1 MYLNSVYKFSES
13 EQKFRVVYVDMV
25 HLWVYELGLNSWPYE
40 IGLADFESALSLG
53 TILESEFCHDFPV
66 VGPGSVQE
74 SKRDETIRCMRLLLN
89 NHSKLF
95 EKKKRNEMIS
105 QSIKEFGKSRIYFI
119 RNLRRFWER
128 GMVNNAFL
136 PDYHNS
142 GAKKNSQRKEIVN
155 KTGPK
160 RTKSAG
166 EGVVVGDE
174 LRQIFSEAIE
184 SVYLKAKEA
193 TLMDAYDFVLQKF
206 QARYPLLNETE
217 MPTERQFRYYFDKNY
232 TNKYVNK
239 RRNYKKVYDKD
250 IRPLTSTSGYLNIGP
265 GGRYEIDA
273 TIADIYL
280 VSNKDPN
287 RIIGRPII
295 YLVKDVFS
303 RMITGIYVGLEN
315 PSWVTAMMALAHA
328 MCDKVT
334 YCKGYG
340 VEIAKEDWPSIGVP
354 ASIFA
359 DRGELLGRQA
369 DVLVNGFNVQLSNSR
384 AYRGDDKGIVERH
397 FRTLQASFKPFAKG
411 IVEPVNG
418 KKRLGHRYELDAE
431 LSLDAFTRIIILIV
445 LEHNQNHVVSG
456 YDFAPDMP
464 ENLPAIPVELWR
476 WGIKNRTG
484 LLRVFSEEVVKVNLM
499 PVLTGSISN
508 RGILFKG
515 LRYTC
520 FEAIKEGWF
529 ERVNHSRPNKVE
541 ISFDPRF
548 TDKVYLRPDDSM
560 DGYWVCDLADESR
573 RYSGM
578 SFAEAAQIFNE
589 AKRTE
594 AQARQLSRFK
604 KVDIDQ
610 QIKAVI
616 NEERKKSESRDNKS
630 INGIRENRTAARNE
644 ERDRQEIVGRK
655 NINHHDDNVVT
666 FSKEKNEDLDY
677 PGLDAFLEDS
687 DD

>member
-1 MYLNSVYKFSES
+1 VY
-13 EQKFRVVYVDMV
+13 D
-25 HLWVYELGLNSWPYE
+25 LGADGWPYE
-40 IGLADFESALSLG
+40 MDIEDFESALSLG
-53 TILESEFCHDFPV
+53 TILESDLSYDFPV
-66 VGPGSVQE
+66 VEHGSVQKR
-74 SKRDETIRCMRLLLN
+74 KRDEALRTMELLLN
-89 NHSKLF
+89 NHSQLF
-95 EKKKRNEMIS
+95 DKKTRNEIIR
-105 QSIKEFGKSRIYFI
+105 QSIEKFGKNRVYFI

-128 GMVNNAFL
+128 GMTPNAFL
-136 PDYHNS
+136 PDYHKS
-142 GAKKNSQRKEIVN
+142 GAKKNNERKEMVN

-166 EGVVVGDE
+166 KGVVVGNE
-174 LRQIFSEAIE
+174 LREIFSEAIE
-184 SVYLKAKEA
+184 NVYLKTKEA
-193 TLMDAYDFVLQKF
+193 SLMDAYDFVLQKYK
-206 QARYPLLNETE
+206 ARYPLLNETE
-217 MPTERQFRYYFDKNY
+217 MPSERQFRYYYDKNY
-232 TNKYVNK
+232 TNKDVNK

-280 VSNKDPN
+280 VSNKDPS
-287 RIIGRPII
+287 RIIGRPVI

-303 RMITGIYVGLEN
+303 RMITGIYVGVEN
-315 PSWVTAMMALAHA
+315 PSWVAAMMALANA
-328 MCDKVT
+328 MCDKVR

-340 VEIAKEDWPSIGVP
+340 VEIGKEDWPSIGVP

-418 KKRLGHRYELDAE
+418 KKRLGRRYELDAE
-431 LSLDAFTRIIILIV
+431 LSLDAFTKIIILIV

-464 ENLPAIPVELWR
+464 ENLPAIPIELWR

-484 LLRVFSEEVVKVNLM
+484 SLRVFSEDVVKVNLM
-499 PVLTGSISN
+499 PVLTGSVSN

-520 FEAIKEGWF
+520 LEAIKEGWF
-529 ERVNHSRPNKVE
+529 ERVNHTRPKKVE

-548 TDKVYLRPDDSM
+548 TDKVYLRPDDSINS
-560 DGYWVCDLADESR
+560 YWVCDLADESR

-578 SFAEAAQIFNE
+578 SFAEAEQIYNE

-594 AQARQLSRFK
+594 AQAQQLSRFK

-610 QIKAVI
+610 QINAVI
-616 NEERKKSESRDNKS
+616 NEERKKSVSRDNKS
-630 INGIRENRTAARNE
+630 INGIRENRNEARNE
-644 ERDRQEIVGRK
+644 ERGRQELVGRK
-655 NINHHDDNVVT
+655 KMDHQGENVVS
-666 FSKEKNEDLDY
+666 FSQETKEDLDY
-677 PGLDAFLEDS
+677 PSLDEFLEDG

>member
-1 MYLNSVYKFSES
+1 MYLNSVYEFKES
-13 EQKFRVVYVDMV
+13 RQKFRVVYVDMV
-25 HLWVYELGLNSWPYE
+25 HLWIYDLGADGWPYE
-40 IGLADFESALSLG
+40 MDIVDFESALSLG
-53 TILESEFCHDFPV
+53 TILESDFRHDFPV
-66 VGPGSVQE
+66 VEPGSVQE
-74 SKRDETIRCMRLLLN
+74 RKRDEALKCMENLLN
-89 NHSKLF
+89 NHSQLF
-95 EKKKRNEMIS
+95 DKKTRNEMIR
-105 QSIKEFGKSRIYFI
+105 QSTEMFGKTRSYFI

-128 GMVNNAFL
+128 GMAPNAFL

-142 GAKKNSQRKEIVN
+142 GAKKNSERKEIVN

-166 EGVVVGDE
+166 KGVVVGGE
-174 LRQIFSEAIE
+174 LREIFSEAIE
-184 SVYLKAKEA
+184 SVYLKTKEA
-193 TLMDAYDFVLQKF
+193 SLMDAYDFVLQKYK
-206 QARYPLLNETE
+206 ARYPLLNETE
-217 MPTERQFRYYFDKNY
+217 MPTERQFRYYYDKNY
-232 TNKYVNK
+232 TSKYVNK

-250 IRPLTSTSGYLNIGP
+250 IRPLTSTSGYLNVGP

-280 VSNKDPN
+280 VSNKDPS
-287 RIIGRPII
+287 RIIGRPVI

-303 RMITGIYVGLEN
+303 RMITGIYVGVEN
-315 PSWVTAMMALAHA
+315 PSWVTAMMALANA
-328 MCDKVT
+328 MCDKVS
-334 YCKGYG
+334 YCKKYG
-340 VEIAKEDWPSIGVP
+340 VEIGKEDWPSIGVP

-431 LSLDAFTRIIILIV
+431 LSLDAFTKIIILIV

-464 ENLPAIPVELWR
+464 ENLPSIPIELWR

-484 LLRVFSEEVVKVNLM
+484 SLRVFSEDVVKVNLM
-499 PVLTGSISN
+499 PVLTGSVSN

-520 FEAIKEGWF
+520 LEAIKEGWF
-529 ERVNHSRPNKVE
+529 ERVNHSRPKKVE

-548 TDKVYLRPDDSM
+548 TDKIYLRLDDSM

-578 SFAEAAQIFNE
+578 SFVEAEQIYND

-594 AQARQLSRFK
+594 AQAQQLSRFK

-610 QIKAVI
+610 QINAVI
-616 NEERKKSESRDNKS
+616 NEERKKSVSRDNKS
-630 INGIRENRTAARNE
+630 INGIRENRTQARNE
-644 ERDRQEIVGRK
+644 ERGRQELVGRK
-655 NINHHDDNVVT
+655 KMEHQNENVLS
-666 FSKEKNEDLDY
+666 FNQEANEDFDY
-677 PGLDAFLEDS
+677 PSLDEFLEDG